1 MVNVSGKLCGGAM
14 IKTVVVAVVVH
25 LVACVAALIHVG
37 EFPWLEVVVALD
49 HRSFVGEEETGRW
62 WRPMLHRDGYGTDTG
77 RNCMG
82 CGTAKPV
89 VVDAAEVA
97 KMVAKFGRLVEVVVA
112 VLDVGLGSELVAY
125 RHWQTDAVYS

>member
-1 MVNVSGKLCGGAM
+1 MGG
-14 IKTVVVAVVVH
+14 
-25 LVACVAALIHVG
+25 
-37 EFPWLEVVVALD
+37 
-49 HRSFVGEEETGRW
+49 
-62 WRPMLHRDGYGTDTG
+62 
-77 RNCMG
+77 
-82 CGTAKPV
+82 GTAKPV

>member
-1 MVNVSGKLCGGAM
+1 MVFASPKRFRYGYVNQ
-14 IKTVVVAVVVH
+14 TAVPV
-25 LVACVAALIHVG
+25 
-37 EFPWLEVVVALD
+37 
-49 HRSFVGEEETGRW
+49 
-62 WRPMLHRDGYGTDTG
+62 LHRHSG

-82 CGTAKPV
+82 GGTAKPV